1 MVGPVVSVDG
11 IERVVLQLGKAG
23 NIFVGSAAS
32 CQDGGRPV
40 GAGNQGVS
48 EAALELL
55 DDLSDACYVPAE
67 RGGGGGQFSCPD
79 LGNYKITSSAI
90 FMGRVSEC
98 PRQ

>member
-32 CQDGGRPV
+32 CQDGVRPV
-40 GAGNQGVS
+40 GASYQGVS

-55 DDLSDACYVPAE
+55 DDLGDACYVPA
-67 RGGGGGQFSCPD
+67 
-79 LGNYKITSSAI
+79 
-90 FMGRVSEC
+90 VSLVALL
-98 PRQ
+98 